1 MKKLFVAAAAL
12 LSFSLANAQV
22 AFNLGYFNVNSE
34 TTTSVGNLSTTEK
47 ESNNSFNFL
56 FTDNINLV
64 SDLNV
69 NVGGGFYFGF
79 DKDDDVKYKDF
90 GLIIPFEFN
99 YSFALGSDFKLSPY
113 AGPIF
118 DLGLVS
124 KSKSDDEELNWFD
137 NDLVNYKRLG
147 IYLGVGAMLD
157 FQDMLRLK
165 VGYNFGL
172 LDGIK
177 ECKVPATDME
187 AKYKGLV
194 VSVGYLF

>member
-1 MKKLFVAAAAL
+1 MIGAIVGDIAGSRFEFCNLKSSLMAVAMMAVSMAL
-12 LSFSLANAQV
+12 A
-22 AFNLGYFNVNSE
+22 
-34 TTTSVGNLSTTEK
+34 
-47 ESNNSFNFL
+47 
-56 FTDNINLV
+56 
-64 SDLNV
+64 
-69 NVGGGFYFGF
+69 
-79 DKDDDVKYKDF
+79 DDVKYKDF

-118 DLGLVS
+118 ELGLVS
-124 KSKSDDEELNWFD
+124 KSKSDDEEVNWFD
-137 NDLVNYKRLG
+137 NDLFNYKRLG

-187 AKYKGLV
+187 AKNKGLV

>member
-1 MKKLFVAAAAL
+1 MKKLFVAAVAL

-34 TTTSVGNLSTTEK
+34 VKTSVGNLSNTEK
-47 ESNNSFNFL
+47 ESGNSFNFL
-56 FTDNINLV
+56 YTDNINLV
-64 SDLNV
+64 SDFNV
-69 NVGGGFYFGF
+69 NVGGGLYFGF
-79 DKDDDVKYKDF
+79 DKENDVKYKDF
-90 GLIIPFEFN
+90 GLIVPVEFN

-118 DLGLVS
+118 ELGLVS
-124 KSKSDDEELNWFD
+124 KSKYDDEETNWYD
-137 NDLVNYKRLG
+137 NDAYTYNRFN

-165 VGYNFGL
+165 IGYNFGL

-177 ECKVPATDME
+177 ECNIPATDKE
-187 AKYKGLV
+187 AKNKGLV